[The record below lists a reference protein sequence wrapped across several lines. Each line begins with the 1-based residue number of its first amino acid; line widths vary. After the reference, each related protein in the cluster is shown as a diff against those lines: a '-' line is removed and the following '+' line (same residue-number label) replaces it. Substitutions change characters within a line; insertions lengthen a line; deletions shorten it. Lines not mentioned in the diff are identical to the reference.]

1 MTDFRRLTC
10 VILFYG
16 MGCFSSFA
24 HETPVHTTTVTG
36 DLGEIHFENS
46 GARAAQAD
54 FLRGVLLLHSF
65 EFTAARHAFQL
76 AEQKDPHFAMAYWGE
91 ALSHNQ
97 PIWGEQDLESARAA
111 LNKLAST
118 PSARAALAATPREK
132 AYLSSLESLYG
143 TGDKTS
149 RDARFCAEL
158 RALADHYP
166 NDLDARAFYS
176 LALLGLSGTRRDM
189 KNYMQAAA
197 EAQSVLDRAPSHPGA
212 LHYLIHAFD
221 DPLHAPLGLHAAR
234 LYGQV
239 APAASH
245 AQHMPSHIFFSLGMW
260 EDAIKANA
268 ASLDTARK
276 QGDGGYHSLLWL
288 TYARLQ
294 LNQVEAAASLVN
306 LVAHDVAER
315 PTKDNR
321 VRLAYAR
328 AMWLVETNGAPG
340 VDARQ
345 PIDAT
350 GIASISYFS
359 AYDFANGITYARAGH
374 LSEAK
379 QALADIHARI
389 LGAPQNIKGATVEW
403 YDTVTPE
410 ELEQAKIMA
419 MALEGTLRFYAGD
432 TGGLS
437 QVRQAISDSQGMVF
451 EYGPPWSVKPL
462 DELLGELL
470 LHASQYAEAA
480 AAFEQTLATYPNRRL
495 ALRGLAQASAH
506 QQ

>member
-1 MTDFRRLTC
+1 MTGLHRFTC
-10 VILFYG
+10 VILLYG
-16 MGCFSSFA
+16 MSCLSGFA
-24 HETPVHTTTVTG
+24 HETSPHTAAVTG
-36 DLGEIHFENS
+36 DLGEIHFANS
-46 GARAAQAD
+46 GAPTAQAD

-65 EFTAARHAFQL
+65 EFTSARHAFQM

-91 ALSHNQ
+91 ALTHNQ

-111 LNKLAST
+111 LNKLAPT
-118 PSARAALAATPREK
+118 PNARAALAPTPREK
-132 AYLSSLESLYG
+132 AYMSAVDSLYG
-143 TGDKTS
+143 PGDKVS

-158 RALADHYP
+158 HALADRYP

-176 LALLGLSGTRRDM
+176 LALLGLSGSQRDI
-189 KNYMQAAA
+189 KNYMRAAA
-197 EAQSVLDRAPSHPGA
+197 EAQSVLDRAPRHPGA

-260 EDAIKANA
+260 EDAIQANA

-294 LNQVEAAASLVN
+294 LNQVDAAASLVN
-306 LVAHDVAER
+306 LVAQDVAQHAD
-315 PTKDNR
+315 KDNR

-345 PIDAT
+345 PVDAT
-350 GIASISYFS
+350 GIASISYFA
-359 AYDFANGITYARAGH
+359 AYDFANGITYAGAGH

-379 QALADIHARI
+379 QALADLNARI
-389 LGAPQNIKGATVEW
+389 LSAPQNIKGVTVNW
-403 YDTVTPE
+403 HDTVTPE
-410 ELEQAKIMA
+410 ELKQAKLMA
-419 MALEGTLRFYAGD
+419 LALEGTIRFYTGD
-432 TGGLS
+432 PEGLS
-437 QVRQAISDSQGMVF
+437 QLRQAISTSQDMVF

-470 LHASQYAEAA
+470 LHAGQYAEAA
-480 AAFEQTLATYPNRRL
+480 AAFEQTLASYPNRRL
-495 ALRGLAQASAH
+495 ALRGLAQARSY
-506 QQ
+506 Q

>member
-1 MTDFRRLTC
+1 
-10 VILFYG
+10 
-16 MGCFSSFA
+16 
-24 HETPVHTTTVTG
+24 
-36 DLGEIHFENS
+36 
-46 GARAAQAD
+46 
-54 FLRGVLLLHSF
+54 
-65 EFTAARHAFQL
+65 
-76 AEQKDPHFAMAYWGE
+76 
-91 ALSHNQ
+91 
-97 PIWGEQDLESARAA
+97 
-111 LNKLAST
+111 
-118 PSARAALAATPREK
+118 
-132 AYLSSLESLYG
+132 
-143 TGDKTS
+143 
-149 RDARFCAEL
+149 
-158 RALADHYP
+158 
-166 NDLDARAFYS
+166 
-176 LALLGLSGTRRDM
+176 
-189 KNYMQAAA
+189 
-197 EAQSVLDRAPSHPGA
+197 
-212 LHYLIHAFD
+212 
-221 DPLHAPLGLHAAR
+221 
-234 LYGQV
+234 
-239 APAASH
+239 
-245 AQHMPSHIFFSLGMW
+245 
-260 EDAIKANA
+260 
-268 ASLDTARK
+268 
-276 QGDGGYHSLLWL
+276 
-288 TYARLQ
+288 
-294 LNQVEAAASLVN
+294 
-306 LVAHDVAER
+306 
-315 PTKDNR
+315 
-321 VRLAYAR
+321 
-328 AMWLVETNGAPG
+328 MWLVETNGAPG

-470 LHASQYAEAA
+470 LHAGQYAEAA